1 MRRFCV
7 EPPPLANPKKVAN
20 YVYAGGEKNQAAH
33 EGTFPK
39 AQLQKMAEREG
50 FEPSLRFNP

>member
-1 MRRFCV
+1 MFM
-7 EPPPLANPKKVAN
+7 P
-20 YVYAGGEKNQAAH
+20 GEKKTKQLT

>member
-7 EPPPLANPKKVAN
+7 ERRALANPKRVAN
-20 YVYAGGEKNQAAH
+20 YDYAVEKTGWNR
-33 EGTFPK
+33 T
-39 AQLQKMAEREG
+39 QLPRTQSQKMAEREG